1 MAAQPMPRLSQEQY
15 LHMERAAPFR
25 SEFFGGHMYA
35 MSGGSYRHFRITSNI
50 NGEFHQAF
58 KKTNCAAGSSDLRL
72 RVSPTGLYTY
82 PDIVVVCGEPKF
94 ADDQKDTLLNPVL
107 IVEVLSPS
115 TEAYDRGFKA
125 AQYRT
130 IDSLQEYALISQ
142 AEPRVELFRRHSG
155 GDWLFSEAVGLDSTC
170 RFASVDCAIALADV
184 YSKVTFESP
193 SENASHP
200 SP

>member
-35 MSGGSYRHFRITSNI
+35 MSGSSYPHVQITGNLSF
-50 NGEFHQAF
+50 ELR
-58 KKTNCAAGSSDLRL
+58 KTVGQRCDVMTNDLRL
-72 RVSPTGLYTY
+72 RVSPSGLYTY
-82 PDIVVVCGEPKF
+82 PDIVVICGEPKF
-94 ADDQKDTLLNPVL
+94 ADDQKDTLLNPIL
-107 IVEVLSPS
+107 ILEVLSPS
-115 TEAYDRGFKA
+115 TEAYDRGFKF